1 MKEQIPLFIE
11 ITVDMA
17 LAIIE
22 VDDAALSEGIGPIV
36 DNFVDGRTAA
46 WKDLLSTA
54 ELVAGKEAES
64 TKATPRPEPKPAA
77 KPIPKLTP
85 TWLTEL

>member
-11 ITVDMA
+11 ITADMA
-17 LAIIE
+17 LAIID
-22 VDDAALSEGIGPIV
+22 VDNAALSEGIGPIV
-36 DNFVDGRTAA
+36 DTFVDERAA
-46 WKDLLSTA
+46 EWKDLLSTA

-64 TKATPRPEPKPAA
+64 TKTAPRPEPKPAA

-85 TWLTEL
+85 TWLTEP